1 MATYKLSDPEFVDK
15 IILEVKSQGHF
26 DTFRKECLADVDTQP
41 AYQNLHSRVEDTVQR
56 FLNRQVWT
64 PELKNKNRLREEM
77 RLNIIRAGFLE
88 SGVSRIVDQVV
99 EQKMD
104 YIQSKVEEIL
114 YKYVGIEKPKK
125 EEKQQNG
132 SLEIDTALLP
142 TDLEQVSPDSS
153 TDKKSPGSIKEEI
166 EEELVEDEDFESPAF
181 EPIEAIKAEK
191 TEVETNEN
199 TNLSEIS
206 GLTSQDSPKSHKSE
220 PTNIEGEQNKVDTAL
235 SQISSTQDNIP
246 DTSEMEPP
254 IVTSVI
260 PVPGICSEEA
270 QMATGLNDSTEN
282 EVKQVEIEKT
292 SDKPKCQFDL
302 KKDQIEFTGTE
313 RKSINLDDSTNSG
326 ESEKVVQQQDVQNM
340 EVENLYGNDTTDSS
354 EMRMEIDLKDETTQE
369 TAMSSKIEES
379 SQDSSKIKD
388 KKSHK
393 RERSRERSKSSS
405 HKSSRHHHSSSS
417 SKSKADESSKQ
428 KSHSTAHK
436 SASSHKKSSEKD
448 KDRAKERTSSSRKD
462 HRDNREK
469 DKKPESSK
477 SSKSKHEEPKDDHHQ
492 EKSSNR
498 RRRSTDHDSGD
509 SKEIKQSNNPKDN
522 NQVVNGSTK
531 GTENKTTDQNQKST
545 DIKSNNDELESTK
558 IQLKSN
564 KEQKSSILV
573 KHDYLKST
581 NKQSMD
587 KNDEIDSG
595 FHGFVPDQLPDNPWF
610 ECIDMMKSKKF
621 PFVSNNNYTSKKN
634 DNSAI
639 KKTKSKTLDTADESE
654 HNTTVHKNQFASQR
668 YDANDLYKPKFDFSR
683 RRRGQVVEDDV
694 NKSRDTAPASN

>member
-1 MATYKLSDPEFVDK
+1 MKLNF
-15 IILEVKSQGHF
+15 
-26 DTFRKECLADVDTQP
+26 
-41 AYQNLHSRVEDTVQR
+41 
-56 FLNRQVWT
+56 
-64 PELKNKNRLREEM
+64 
-77 RLNIIRAGFLE
+77 RAGFLE

-99 EQKMD
+99 EQKID

-181 EPIEAIKAEK
+181 EPIEPMKVEK
-191 TEVETNEN
+191 TEIEICEN

-206 GLTSQDSPKSHKSE
+206 GLTSQDSPKSHKSD

-270 QMATGLNDSTEN
+270 QMATGLNDSTEI
-282 EVKQVEIEKT
+282 EVKQMESEKT
-292 SDKPKCQFDL
+292 SDEPKCQFDL

-326 ESEKVVQQQDVQNM
+326 ESEKVVQPQDVQSM
-340 EVENLYGNDTTDSS
+340 EVENLYENDTTDSS

-388 KKSHK
+388 KKTNK
-393 RERSRERSKSSS
+393 RDRSRDRSKSSS

-417 SKSKADESSKQ
+417 SKSKVDESSRH

-436 SASSHKKSSEKD
+436 SSSSNKKSSEKD
-448 KDRAKERTSSSRKD
+448 KDRTRERSSSSRKD
-462 HRDNREK
+462 HRDNRDK
-469 DKKPESSK
+469 DKKSESSK
-477 SSKSKHEEPKDDHHQ
+477 SSRSKQEEPKDDHQQ

-509 SKEIKQSNNPKDN
+509 SKDIKQSNNPADN

-531 GTENKTTDQNQKST
+531 GTENKAIDQQQKST
-545 DIKSNNDELESTK
+545 ENKSNNDEMESTTK
-558 IQLKSN
+558 IQSKSN

-573 KHDYLKST
+573 KYDYLKSA
-581 NKQSMD
+581 NKQSTYDND
-587 KNDEIDSG
+587 KDDIDSG
-595 FHGFVPDQLPDNPWF
+595 FHGFVADELPNNPWF

-621 PFVSNNNYTSKKN
+621 PFVSNNNYISKKN
-634 DNSAI
+634 DNSVI
-639 KKTKSKTLDTADESE
+639 NSKKTKSKTLDSPG
-654 HNTTVHKNQFASQR
+654 K
-668 YDANDLYKPKFDFSR
+668 LYYL
-683 RRRGQVVEDDV
+683 
-694 NKSRDTAPASN
+694 